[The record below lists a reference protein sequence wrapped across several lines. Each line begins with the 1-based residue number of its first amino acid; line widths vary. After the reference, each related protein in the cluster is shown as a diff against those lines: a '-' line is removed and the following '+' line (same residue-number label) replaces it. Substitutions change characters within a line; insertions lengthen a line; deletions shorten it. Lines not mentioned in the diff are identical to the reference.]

1 MKFKHLVAVSLASA
15 VSIGAFA
22 QEMNEMWGGYAAPK
36 SVSAE
41 SKQLKLFEDGNY
53 AMFIHWGLFSQLANK
68 WNGKTYYGIG
78 EWLMNENMAGIPV
91 DEYMAVAS
99 EFDPADFDAMA
110 IARLAK
116 DAGMKYIVVTSKHH
130 DGFAMYNSQA
140 CDFNVVKRTPFGR
153 DPMKELSDACKE
165 LGLGFGFYYS
175 HNQDWTYPGGN
186 GGPRTDADG
195 NEKTF
200 DDYYAEKCRRQV
212 NEITRN
218 YGDIQ
223 LVWFDTPGGMPEKYA
238 KELVEIVHRNQP
250 GALVSGRVGYGL
262 GDYQTLGDM
271 EVPLRNVE
279 GLWESIDVTNDS
291 WGYAWY
297 DKNWKTPGQ
306 ILRTLL
312 STVARGGTF
321 MMNIGPDPAGKVPE
335 PACKSLLSAGRWI
348 ARHPQT
354 VYGAAASPWQHAL
367 AWGDATVSADTLNL
381 LVYQWPASG
390 RLCVPGVKSDISAVW
405 LDNGDDGGI
414 ALEYAKEND
423 WLVVQVPFKAPD
435 ELVSVIKVV
444 AADESGVSI
453 DSIHA
458 IDPEFGNDISVLFAD
473 VVGGKAS
480 KRQWMEKFGEWKT
493 AYAVDSW
500 GDDTS
505 VTWTVDVLSPGYY
518 SVNLCYAGDSRLV
531 WNVSND
537 EGDAV
542 QNQQDASHIY
552 ASHPIGWMKFER
564 AGRHTVTA
572 RLLEGERSNASLTGI
587 SFIPV
592 NL

>member
-1 MKFKHLVAVSLASA
+1 MNFKNLITVSLASA
-15 VSIGAFA
+15 ISVCVFA
-22 QEMNEMWGGYAAPK
+22 QEMNDMWGGYAAPK
-36 SVSAE
+36 SVSE

-53 AMFIHWGLFSQLANK
+53 AMFIHWGLYSQLANK
-68 WNGKTYYGIG
+68 WRGKTYYGIG

-91 DEYMAVAS
+91 EDYMAVARD
-99 EFDPADFDAMA
+99 FNPVDFDAMA

-130 DGFAMYNSQA
+130 DGFAMYDSQT
-140 CDFNVVKRTPFGR
+140 CDFNIVDSTPFGR

-195 NEKTF
+195 NDKTF

-238 KELVEIVHRNQP
+238 RELVDIVHRNQP

-271 EVPLRNVE
+271 EVPLSNVD

-321 MMNIGPDPAGKVPE
+321 MMNIGPDPTGKVPE
-335 PACKSLLSAGRWI
+335 PARKSLLSAGRWI
-348 ARHPQT
+348 ARHPRA
-354 VYGAAASPWQHAL
+354 VYGAGASPWKHAL

-381 LVYQWPASG
+381 LVYEWPASG
-390 RLCVPGVKSDISAVW
+390 KLYVPGVKSDIADVL
-405 LDNGDDGGI
+405 LDNGDGGI
-414 ALEYAKEND
+414 ALEYAKKGD
-423 WLVVQVPFKAPD
+423 WLEVQVPFKAPD
-435 ELVSVIKVV
+435 ELVSVVKVV
-444 AADESGVSI
+444 ARDKSGVRV

-458 IDPEFGNDISVLFAD
+458 IDPEFGNNISVMFAD
-473 VVGGKAS
+473 VVGAKAS
-480 KRQWMEKFGEWKT
+480 KCQWMGKFGEWKT

-500 GDDTS
+500 GDGTS
-505 VTWTVDVLSPGYY
+505 VTWTVDVFSPGYY
-518 SVNLCYAGDSRLV
+518 SVDLCYAGDSRLV

-564 AGRHTVTA
+564 PGRHTVTV
-572 RLLEGERSNASLTGI
+572 RLLDGDKSKASLTGI
-587 SFIPV
+587 SFAPV